1 MTPDLT
7 DILYYVDS
15 VQAYASAADFSSE
28 EKNVLEIIN
37 QKVAAAESLSAL
49 ADFVFE
55 ATRNIYP
62 CDRLGLA
69 FVEEDGHRV
78 VSRYVRCLY
87 EPVRLP
93 LGYAEDLQGSSLAEI
108 LQHDR
113 LRIIRDLDAYL
124 QARPESRSTRLLV
137 REGVR
142 SSMTCP
148 LKVEGR
154 NVGLLFRSSRRPNDY
169 TLHQAR
175 LHQATAQRL
184 SQAVEKAYRIDQ
196 LTAANRAY
204 TEMLGFVSHELK
216 SPVASMVTQTRLL
229 LDGYL
234 GEMPPAQRETL
245 SRIAAKGEYL
255 LNLVGE
261 YLDLARL
268 EGGELKGR
276 FRPDIDFVSH
286 VVNPSIDIVTPQ
298 IEQKGMQLERA
309 IPEIPVMVELDPDL
323 MKIVLVNLLGNAV
336 KYGRENGAIRLKL
349 EREPDRLLV
358 SVWNEG
364 PGFPESE
371 QNRLFRKF
379 SRLQTPELLKQK
391 GTGVGLYT
399 CWRII
404 QLHHGRIRARS
415 EPGHWAEFYCEIPQ
429 PLPADEIPAQ

>member
-1 MTPDLT
+1 MSWELN
-7 DILYYVDS
+7 DILFYVDTAQ
-15 VQAYASAADFSSE
+15 VQVSGGDFSDKETSI
-28 EKNVLEIIN
+28 LDSIN
-37 QKVAAAESLSAL
+37 QRVAAAESLSAL
-49 ADFVFE
+49 ADFLFE

-69 FVEEDGHRV
+69 FIEEDGRRV
-78 VSRYVRCLY
+78 VSRYVRSLY

-93 LGYAEDLQGSSLAEI
+93 AGYAEDLRGSTLEEI
-108 LQHDR
+108 LHHDR
-113 LRIIRDLDAYL
+113 LRIIRDLEAYH
-124 QARPESRSTRLLV
+124 QARPDSRSTRLLV

-169 TLHQAR
+169 DLHQAR
-175 LHQATAQRL
+175 LHQAIAERL
-184 SQAVEKAYRIDQ
+184 SQAVEKAYRLDQ

-204 TEMLGFVSHELK
+204 NEMLGFVSHELK
-216 SPVASMVTQTRLL
+216 SPVASMVTQARLF

-234 GEMPPAQRETL
+234 GDITPRQREQLARMVT
-245 SRIAAKGEYL
+245 KGEYL
-255 LNLVGE
+255 IHLVGE

-268 EGGELKGR
+268 EGGELQGR
-276 FRPDIDFVSH
+276 FRKDVDFLSL
-286 VVNPSIDIVTPQ
+286 VVDPSIDIVTPQ
-298 IEQKGMQLERA
+298 MEPKGMQLDRP
-309 IPEIPVMVELDPDL
+309 IPEKPIMAELDPDL
-323 MKIVLVNLLGNAV
+323 MKIVLVNLLSNAV
-336 KYGRENGAIRLKL
+336 KYGREKGMIRIKL
-349 EREPDRLLV
+349 EQYPDRLSV

-379 SRLQTPELLKQK
+379 SRLQTPELLQQK

-415 EPGHWAEFYCEIPQ
+415 EPGQWAEFYFEIPQ
-429 PLPADEIPAQ
+429 PLPTDEMPA

>member
-1 MTPDLT
+1 MASDLT

-15 VQAYASAADFSSE
+15 TQAQAPDAEFSLE
-28 EKNVLEIIN
+28 EKDVLDTID
-37 QKVAAAESLSAL
+37 QKVTAAETLSAL
-49 ADFVFE
+49 ADFVFD
-55 ATRNIYP
+55 ATRHIYP

-69 FVEEDGHRV
+69 FVEEQGRRV
-78 VSRYVRCLY
+78 VSRYVRSLY
-87 EPVRLP
+87 EPVHLP
-93 LGYAEDLQGSSLAEI
+93 VGYAEDLQGSSLAEI
-108 LQHDR
+108 LRHDR

-169 TLHQAR
+169 NLHQAR
-175 LHQATAQRL
+175 LHQAMAQRL

-196 LTAANRAY
+196 LTSANRAY
-204 TEMLGFVSHELK
+204 NEMLGFVSHELK

-234 GEMPPAQRETL
+234 GEITPQQREILGRVVT
-245 SRIAAKGEYL
+245 KGEYL

-261 YLDLARL
+261 YLGLARL
-268 EGGELKGR
+268 EGGELKAR
-276 FRPDIDFVSH
+276 FRQDVDFISL
-286 VVNPSIDIVTPQ
+286 VVNPSIDIVAPQ
-298 IEQKGMQLERA
+298 IEQKGMSLERA
-309 IPEIPVMVELDPDL
+309 IPETPIMAELDPDL

-336 KYGRENGAIRLKL
+336 KYGHEKGTIKLKL
-349 EREPDRLLV
+349 ERERDRLLV

-415 EPGHWAEFYCEIPQ
+415 EPGQWAEFYFDIPQ
-429 PLPADEIPAQ
+429 PLPDD